1 MDPIDKQGAI
11 LDAGYHLFG
20 MKGFY
25 ETKMSEIAEAAGIA
39 KGTIYLYFKNK
50 EALFTAVTRRDCEQF
65 LHSARAV
72 LKDSSMNMQEKLIVF
87 ARNHLT
93 YYYERRHHT
102 KLFFM
107 TPNNDPELMDYM
119 KRFLQE
125 YMIIVQEMLTE
136 GGLPEPELYA
146 VSYIGIL
153 DRHKMDIMVNPNF
166 GAEDLEKRVKFA
178 SNLFINGCGKELA
191 NLLSSNIQHT

>member
-1 MDPIDKQGAI
+1 MDPIDKQEAI

-20 MKGFY
+20 MRGFY
-25 ETKMSEIAEAAGIA
+25 ETKMSEIAEEAGIA

-50 EALFTAVTRRDCEQF
+50 EALFTAVTRRDCEHF
-65 LHSARAV
+65 LQSARAI
-72 LKDSSMNMQEKLIVF
+72 LKNASTNMQEKLIVF

-93 YYYERRHHT
+93 YYYERRQHT

-107 TPNNDPELMDYM
+107 TPNNDPELMEYM
-119 KRFLQE
+119 KHFMQE
-125 YMIIVQEMLTE
+125 YMYIVQELLTE

-146 VSYIGIL
+146 VSFIGIL

-166 GAEDLEKRVKFA
+166 GAEDLEKRVRFA

-191 NLLSSNIQHT
+191 SSHLT